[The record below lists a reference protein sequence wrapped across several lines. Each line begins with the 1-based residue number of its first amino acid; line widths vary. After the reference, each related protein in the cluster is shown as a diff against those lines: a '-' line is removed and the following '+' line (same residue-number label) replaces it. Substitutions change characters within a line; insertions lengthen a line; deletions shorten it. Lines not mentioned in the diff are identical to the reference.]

1 MQARKDK
8 VNTYDVAKWERT
20 KEIAQACGVTWKV
33 RDTIELYDAK
43 GFSLGHQ
50 STVDEAF
57 AFLCGYEYSRTA
69 NDRVSGP
76 QPAQETP

>member
-1 MQARKDK
+1 M
-8 VNTYDVAKWERT
+8 NTYDVAKWERT

-69 NDRVSGP
+69 NNMLSVSGERK
-76 QPAQETP
+76 ETNA